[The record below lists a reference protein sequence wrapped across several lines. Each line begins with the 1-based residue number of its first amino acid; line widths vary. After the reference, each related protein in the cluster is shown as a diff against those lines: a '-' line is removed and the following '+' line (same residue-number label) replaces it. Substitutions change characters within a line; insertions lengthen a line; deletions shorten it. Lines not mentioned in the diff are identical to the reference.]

1 MYFSPAPAIF
11 GQPQDC
17 CGCPKK
23 RATSSCFSWLRYKVA
38 TLEREQPLP
47 MPLGGVAIV
56 NRPLRKREAVMGA
69 GIKLDLGIGAVRLHL
84 LSHSLDDLHRRV
96 DIGLGATEMKS
107 SALVF
112 CPARC

>member
-38 TLEREQPLP
+38 TIEREQPFP

-69 GIKLDLGIGAVRLHL
+69 GIDLDLGIGALHRCRDL
-84 LSHSLDDLHRRV
+84 VDDLLWRV
-96 DIGLGATEMKS
+96 DVGFGAAEIE
-107 SALVF
+107 F
-112 CPARC
+112 